1 MHGPETL
8 LRLNSE
14 HPPRP
19 HPLRMHPR
27 IVGLRQQIRAL
38 PVDKAYASRLLVSL
52 YKYADQIVER
62 PCYLRGEGWN
72 DLEALQQ
79 VTLGDMM
86 EEKLMQYVSIIR
98 EER

>member
-8 LRLNSE
+8 LRPNSE
-14 HPPRP
+14 PPPRP

-27 IVGLRQQIRAL
+27 IVGLRQLIRAL
-38 PVDKAYASRLLVSL
+38 PIDKTYASGLLASL
-52 YKYADQIVER
+52 YNYADQLVER

-86 EEKLMQYVSIIR
+86 EEKLMQYDSINR
-98 EER
+98 EEL